1 MATRANVAY
10 KAEQVYEV
18 LQERMKLRYKGQ
30 AKNKFAEM
38 LIAKPKSEVLSLL
51 DISSEDYDTLGL
63 ADLTPDSLVD
73 YMNTVSI
80 AKTRGPRVGPEFKK
94 ERKKAIKES
103 DVTKGVSSILSKG
116 SGEKRRE
123 QLEKDPRAKIP
134 SGDIIRNFLKR

>member
-1 MATRANVAY
+1 
-10 KAEQVYEV
+10 
-18 LQERMKLRYKGQ
+18 
-30 AKNKFAEM
+30 
-38 LIAKPKSEVLSLL
+38 
-51 DISSEDYDTLGL
+51 
-63 ADLTPDSLVD
+63 
-73 YMNTVSI
+73 MNTVSI

-116 SGEKRRE
+116 SGLYKVAEGEKRRE